1 MLLALYI
8 ALGVV
13 AGGAGGFFVR
23 SRFAKRSDAEVEAK
37 QEQMLLEAKQQA
49 VELKER
55 AQQELSDR
63 KKELDK
69 LEGVVRERE
78 GKIDDRLGKIEEE
91 LKEIDQRRQS
101 LADREKRIEQADAE
115 HQKQLE
121 SIAKLNQDEAK
132 DLLLKQVEQEFQ
144 GDLVAKAKEQQGLV
158 QEEFE
163 AWGRKILATA
173 MGRFVGET
181 TSEHSIQP
189 VSIPSE
195 DVKGRIIGKEGRNI
209 QAFEKLTGVDV
220 IIDESPDTVTIS
232 SFDSVRRH
240 MARLT
245 LEQLIADGRIHPG
258 KIEEIW
264 EKVRKQVAKEI
275 REAGEQAARDA
286 GVVGLHPD
294 LIKIMGQ
301 LKFRTSF
308 GQNVLK
314 HCTEMA
320 PLAAMIAE
328 EMGADVTVARK
339 AAFLHDIGKAVD
351 HEIPGAHHHIGMDI
365 ARKYGLSEVVIN
377 AIGAHHDDIEAKT
390 VEALIVRMADA
401 ISGGRPGARRD
412 TYENYVK
419 RVTELENI
427 AKGFTGVDKAF
438 AIHAGREI
446 RVIVTPTEISDL
458 DAMRLAKDI
467 AAKVEQDMQYPGMIK
482 VNVIRETR
490 HQEYAK

>member
-1 MLLALYI
+1 MLALYI
-8 ALGVV
+8 ALGVL
-13 AGGAGGFFVR
+13 AGAASGYAAR
-23 SRFAKRSDAEVEAK
+23 SRLRTRSDAQVEAA
-37 QEQMLLEAKQQA
+37 QEQVLLAAKQQA

-55 AQQELSDR
+55 AQVELSER
-63 KKELDK
+63 KRELDR
-69 LEGVVRERE
+69 LEGAVRERE
-78 GKIDDRLGKIEEE
+78 TKLDSRLEKIEQDLAQIEE
-91 LKEIDQRRQS
+91 K
-101 LADREKRIEQADAE
+101 REKLSEREKSIDRA
-115 HQKQLE
+115 HQEQLE
-121 SIAKLNQDEAK
+121 KLEGIAKLTKAEAK
-132 DLLLKQVEQEFQ
+132 QQLLKDVEVEFAD
-144 GDLVAKAKEQQGLV
+144 DLVAKAKEQQSLA
-158 QEEFE
+158 QEEFD

-181 TSEHSIQP
+181 TTEHSITP

-220 IIDESPDTVTIS
+220 IIDESPDTVTVS

-240 MARLT
+240 MARLA

-275 REAGEQAARDA
+275 QEAGEQAARDA

-328 EMGADVTVARK
+328 EIGADASIARK

-351 HEIPGAHHHIGMDI
+351 HEIPGAHHHISMDI

-412 TYENYVK
+412 TYENYVR

-427 AKGFTGVDKAF
+427 AKGFTGVEKAF

-446 RVIVTPTEISDL
+446 RVLVTPTEISDL

-467 AAKVEQDMQYPGMIK
+467 AKKVEQDMQYPGMIK

-490 HQEYAK
+490 HQEFAK

>member
-1 MLLALYI
+1 MLVLYI
-8 ALGVV
+8 ALGVI
-13 AGGAGGFFVR
+13 AGGGLGYAAR
-23 SRFAKRSDAEVEAK
+23 AKFGKKSDLELEAK
-37 QEQMLLEAKQQA
+37 QEQLLLDAKKQALDIKEAAQKDLAEKRLQLDQLEAA
-49 VELKER
+49 VR
-55 AQQELSDR
+55 D
-63 KKELDK
+63 
-69 LEGVVRERE
+69 RE
-78 GKIDDRLGKIEEE
+78 GKLDTRLEKMDEE
-91 LKEIDQRRQS
+91 LKQIDQRRQS
-101 LADREKRIEQADAE
+101 LGERERTIEKAHEEQLA
-115 HQKQLE
+115 KLE
-121 SIAKLNQDEAK
+121 SIAKLSKDDAK
-132 DLLLKQVEQEFQ
+132 EQLLKDVEKEFSS
-144 GDLVAKAKEQQGLV
+144 DLVAKAKEQQRFAQDELD
-158 QEEFE
+158 

-173 MGRFVGET
+173 MGRMVSET

-189 VSIPSE
+189 VQIPSE

-240 MARLT
+240 MARIA

-275 REAGEQAARDA
+275 VEAGEQAARDA

-294 LIKIMGQ
+294 LIRIMGQ

-314 HCTEMA
+314 HCTEMG
-320 PLAAMIAE
+320 PIAAMIAE
-328 EMGADVTVARK
+328 ELGADANIARK

-351 HEIPGAHHHIGMDI
+351 HEVPGAHHHIGMDI
-365 ARKYGLSEVVIN
+365 ARKYGLSEVMIN
-377 AIGAHHDDIEAKT
+377 AIGAHHDDVEAKT

-419 RVTELENI
+419 RVKELENI
-427 AKGFTGVDKAF
+427 AKGFAGVDKAF

-446 RVIVTPTEISDL
+446 RILVTPSEISDL

-467 AAKVEQDMQYPGMIK
+467 AKKVEEDMQYPGMIK

-490 HQEYAK
+490 HQEFAK